1 MKTSTETTLSYFVV
15 GLAVGA
21 IGGFVA
27 ALVARKETR
36 GLLRERSAKSLE
48 YLDQRWNTLRETTE
62 GIVNKGEDMLSQRCC
77 SREAPKGD
85 GPRSLRLN
93 SGQR

>member
-1 MKTSTETTLSYFVV
+1 MSIASFQLEQGDETMKTSTETTLSYFVV

-27 ALVARKETR
+27 ALVAPKETR

-48 YLDQRWNTLRETTE
+48 
-62 GIVNKGEDMLSQRCC
+62 
-77 SREAPKGD
+77 
-85 GPRSLRLN
+85 
-93 SGQR
+93 